1 MSTINNRTTLTISTG
16 DRSYTVQG
24 ENEHIDKLF
33 DRLVRETLNPSPVHT
48 CRCAT
53 NDTDESAAPAPV
65 VPDTPAVKE
74 HPVEKKP
81 TVRGDTIHS
90 PVRPLKAKK
99 PVKQVSA
106 EESETEPPIS
116 NDTDKKQEKENSEVI
131 ENPVPSPTSAGEPVE
146 PTAESESA
154 EESETEPPKYRGF
167 MLIKCAHCGE
177 VKGFNARAELSSY
190 KCDCDGETPLGK
202 LHPLTALCE
211 CGKRWRYLTNI
222 TEDSFE
228 MNCLH
233 CGSPIPVFW
242 NESKKKY
249 ETLLEQL
256 PADRSKKSG
265 NKGKKSKKK

>member
-24 ENEHIDKLF
+24 EDKHIDELF

-48 CRCAT
+48 CQCASKHT
-53 NDTDESAAPAPV
+53 EEPAAPAVPVTPV
-65 VPDTPAVKE
+65 VEEP
-74 HPVEKKP
+74 PVEKKSP
-81 TVRGDTIHS
+81 VRGGTIHS

-99 PVKQVSA
+99 AAKKTSA
-106 EESETEPPIS
+106 EESEAEPPVS
-116 NDTDKKQEKENSEVI
+116 EDADKKQGEENSEVA
-131 ENPVPSPTSAGEPVE
+131 ENPTTPPTATEEPVE
-146 PTAESESA
+146 PATESESA
-154 EESETEPPKYRGF
+154 EESEAEPPKYD
-167 MLIKCAHCGE
+167 CG
-177 VKGFNARAELSSY
+177 
-190 KCDCDGETPLGK
+190 GETPRGK

-242 NESKKKY
+242 NDSKKKY

-256 PADRSKKSG
+256 PADNKKKSG

>member
-24 ENEHIDKLF
+24 EDKHIDELF

-48 CRCAT
+48 CQCASKHT
-53 NDTDESAAPAPV
+53 EEPAAPAVPVTPV
-65 VPDTPAVKE
+65 VEEP
-74 HPVEKKP
+74 PVEKKSP
-81 TVRGDTIHS
+81 VRGGTIHS

-99 PVKQVSA
+99 AAKKTSA
-106 EESETEPPIS
+106 EESEAEPPVS
-116 NDTDKKQEKENSEVI
+116 EDADKKQGEENSEVA
-131 ENPVPSPTSAGEPVE
+131 ENPTTPPTATEEPVE
-146 PTAESESA
+146 PATESESA
-154 EESETEPPKYRGF
+154 EESEAEPPKYRGF

-190 KCDCDGETPLGK
+190 KCDCGGETPLGK

-242 NESKKKY
+242 NDSKKKY

-256 PADRSKKSG
+256 PADNKKKSG